1 MSRKEKKK
9 RKTWVIV
16 VGVAGVLLVV
26 GISGLAVAGQKA
38 VKSVNEMTMDD
49 ENIYKVKKQDVKSE
63 ISTSGTVIGLEE
75 FSYTSPVTA
84 KVEDIKVQ
92 VGQTVSEGEMLLT
105 YNADDLGD
113 NLTKVQLQAQSEK
126 AEGSAAY
133 ESANKAANKAN
144 SASDKVA
151 ALNAEIANLE
161 ARQKELNSVI
171 ATYEAEHGGSNAAN
185 QPADPAKGN
194 DTSEDAA
201 ENGENSGTESKTYTI
216 DDATYKSAV
225 AELESV
231 AADLAKKQSEAEGQQ
246 AVIDAADDA
255 KVTGSTAT
263 RIQVTNQLADMN
275 VNEAQETLDA
285 AEAGIVASKKGIVTS
300 VDIVR
305 GALASENQSLITV
318 ADANQI
324 GVDFTI
330 SKSDLNTIKKGQR
343 ARVVVGGKEYEG
355 KVDFVSRVAVNSAD
369 GKTGS
374 SVNGRI
380 VLDNPDDNIFL
391 GVSAKVYI
399 FVGEAD
405 QTIAV
410 PYQALNSDVDGDFV
424 YVVNKEGLIERK
436 DVTIGL
442 VSDDYY
448 EIKDGIREKDKVITN
463 VTKDMKPGEAYV
475 PGM

>member
-1 MSRKEKKK
+1 M
-9 RKTWVIV
+9 
-16 VGVAGVLLVV
+16 
-26 GISGLAVAGQKA
+26 
-38 VKSVNEMTMDD
+38 
-49 ENIYKVKKQDVKSE
+49 
-63 ISTSGTVIGLEE
+63 
-75 FSYTSPVTA
+75 
-84 KVEDIKVQ
+84 
-92 VGQTVSEGEMLLT
+92 
-105 YNADDLGD
+105 AD
-113 NLTKVQLQAQSEK
+113 T
-126 AEGSAAY
+126 
-133 ESANKAANKAN
+133 
-144 SASDKVA
+144 
-151 ALNAEIANLE
+151 
-161 ARQKELNSVI
+161 
-171 ATYEAEHGGSNAAN
+171 
-185 QPADPAKGN
+185 
-194 DTSEDAA
+194 
-201 ENGENSGTESKTYTI
+201 
-216 DDATYKSAV
+216 
-225 AELESV
+225 
-231 AADLAKKQSEAEGQQ
+231 
-246 AVIDAADDA
+246 
-255 KVTGSTAT
+255 
-263 RIQVTNQLADMN
+263 
-275 VNEAQETLDA
+275 
-285 AEAGIVASKKGIVTS
+285 
-300 VDIVR
+300 
-305 GALASENQSLITV
+305 
-318 ADANQI
+318 NQI

-380 VLDNPDDNIFL
+380 VLDNPDDDVFL